1 MRFLLAILAALVLF
15 ALGCGRQTRGPVL
28 AGAPTPAPPQ
38 PPKIQFQPAPFL
50 TEYPSG
56 ADDTNTV
63 VQWEIILAQF
73 KVDDTE
79 RHGLSALFKTAGQKN
94 AVITDEIERSEL
106 VGIARANSNVVLNL
120 ASGAYAARCT
130 FAESTNLFDY
140 LTKSHG
146 VDVLSQPKVTTR
158 GTNSALMQVANN
170 ITIVIDDP
178 NKPDP
183 SAILTTN
190 ITVGSSASLRLLG
203 RTNDKIAIEA
213 SARLDEFH
221 GYDDTHRKKIARPN
235 LAISTM
241 GTRAELNTNE
251 VILLGGPIQMHVV
264 KMVDR
269 VPYLSEIP
277 LVGRIFTKQHVHT
290 NFVRTL
296 VIVRPRV
303 Q

>member
-1 MRFLLAILAALVLF
+1 M
-15 ALGCGRQTRGPVL
+15 
-28 AGAPTPAPPQ
+28 
-38 PPKIQFQPAPFL
+38 IQFQPAPFL

-56 ADDTNTV
+56 ADDTNTI

-79 RHGLSALFKTAGQKN
+79 RHGLSGVFKIAGQKN

-203 RTNDKIAIEA
+203 RTNDRIAIEA

-221 GYDDTHRKKIARPN
+221 GYDDTHRKKNARPN
-235 LAISTM
+235 LAVSTM

-251 VILLGGPIQMHVV
+251 VILLGGPIQMHVL
-264 KMVDR
+264 KTVDR